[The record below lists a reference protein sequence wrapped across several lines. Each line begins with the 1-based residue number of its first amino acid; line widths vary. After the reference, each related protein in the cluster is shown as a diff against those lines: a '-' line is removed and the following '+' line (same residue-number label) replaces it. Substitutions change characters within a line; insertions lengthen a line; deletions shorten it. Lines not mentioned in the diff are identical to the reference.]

1 MIGSDPGT
9 LAFIAQAISG
19 TAGAAGAYS
28 QSQAMAGQAGFEKRA
43 AHQNAAFADER
54 AEDAL
59 QRGGKAAA
67 EHMRR
72 TAELQGSQRAAYA
85 GQGVDVSAGS
95 AADVIS
101 DTATLGARDAET
113 IRQNAYREAWGH
125 RVDAANLRTR
135 GNLAG
140 IAGKGQARQ
149 TLLTGGMGA
158 IRDVAY
164 GAYLYRRENPGS
176 PASDGAPA
184 PMSKFDSADQNRLRR
199 RNPFYD
205 PRGDGGLA

>member
-1 MIGSDPGT
+1 MIGSNPGT

-54 AEDAL
+54 AQDAL

-67 EHMRR
+67 DHMGQ
-72 TAELQGSQRAAYA
+72 AAQLQGSQRAAA
-85 GQGVDVSAGS
+85 AAQGLDVSAGS
-95 AADVIS
+95 AADLIQY
-101 DTATLGARDAET
+101 TATLGARDADT
-113 IRQNAYREAWGH
+113 IRKNAYREAWGH
-125 RVDAANLRTR
+125 QVDAANLRTR

-140 IAGKGQARQ
+140 IAGKGQSRQ

-158 IRDVAY
+158 IRDIAY

-176 PASDGAPA
+176 PAGEAPA
-184 PMSKFDSADQNRLRR
+184 PMSKFDSADQQRLRR